1 MKRQTGLLRAA
12 WFSLP
17 LAIVGAAD
25 GGEVHRELR
34 APVRVE
40 ANGSPIDTGGI
51 GYAAPFSGDF
61 DGDGTRDLLVGE
73 FSQGRMRVFRN
84 YGTDSRPVFE
94 DHEFFQAGGALGTV
108 PSG

>member
-1 MKRQTGLLRAA
+1 MRRQKLLLPAV

-17 LAIVGAAD
+17 LAVVGTAA
-25 GGEVHRELR
+25 GGEIHKELK

-40 ANGSPIDTGGI
+40 ADGSPIDTGGI
-51 GYAAPFSGDF
+51 GYAAPFYGDF

-84 YGTDSRPVFE
+84 HGTDHQPALKDYELFR
-94 DHEFFQAGGALGTV
+94 AGRSLGKI
-108 PSG
+108 PAG

>member
-1 MKRQTGLLRAA
+1 MRRQWFLSGVA
-12 WFSLP
+12 WIATP
-17 LAIVGAAD
+17 LAAVGIAY
-25 GGEVHRELR
+25 GGDIHPELKP
-34 APVRVE
+34 PVRID

-51 GYAAPFSGDF
+51 GYAAPFYADF

-84 YGTDSRPVFE
+84 HGTDTEPVFK
-94 DHEFFQAGGALGTV
+94 DHEFFQAGGAQGTV